1 MENSDRMVW
10 AWIAA
15 PIAGILTA
23 WVVVCAVG
31 LSLYHPATPL
41 AGLGIMV
48 RVLVVSLVFGIP
60 VAYAAAAIIG
70 IPAVRLL
77 ESRRWLKWPP
87 LIAIAVVTGA
97 LAFTGAEALFLGE
110 WSWLSGS
117 LVGGLAGGAAGTFL
131 WLVGVRPDRAA
142 RP

>member
-1 MENSDRMVW
+1 M
-10 AWIAA
+10 
-15 PIAGILTA
+15 G
-23 WVVVCAVG
+23 
-31 LSLYHPATPL
+31 
-41 AGLGIMV
+41 

-70 IPAVRLL
+70 IPAVHLL
-77 ESRRWLKWPP
+77 ESRHWLRWPP

-117 LVGGLAGGAAGTFL
+117 LVAASPVERRAHSCGSWACGPT
-131 WLVGVRPDRAA
+131 GRP